1 MLAGLCSF
9 LNAIGVNL
17 FSCLFLFLDDVY
29 IPYLVDPSSIFKAS
43 NCITLTSAPYPK
55 EKPQPDGRRGAIII
69 KSNPI
74 LSEWVTT
81 KVENTNTK

>member
-43 NCITLTSAPYPK
+43 NCITLTS
-55 EKPQPDGRRGAIII
+55 DSIITSPLTLTLLPPLFTCDDVSPTWI
-69 KSNPI
+69 IQGI
-74 LSEWVTT
+74 LASQCP
-81 KVENTNTK
+81 